1 LRERA
6 EEIRSAG
13 FVFLHPNWKLE
24 LQILRSGSLRLNSFV
39 IVAVTFLD
47 SDIDTGRRLPDD
59 DAKSNF
65 PFHEQR
71 ISLLWAATWCDSVQ

>member
-1 LRERA
+1 
-6 EEIRSAG
+6 
-13 FVFLHPNWKLE
+13 
-24 LQILRSGSLRLNSFV
+24 
-39 IVAVTFLD
+39 VTFLD

-65 PFHEQR
+65 RFHEHR